1 MDSNV
6 SNSATY
12 LRGWVCEKSYLI
24 KRNFLDCLDVEDFE
38 GDLNKWTFSVLVK
51 VASGK
56 VDIGNVVH
64 AINKRRDDKGVWLHR
79 QLIGF
84 NAYDNDI
91 LLIAVDRV
99 CSDDEI
105 NTWSNVTIN
114 CITKR
119 DNGYELVAD

>member
-1 MDSNV
+1 MV
-6 SNSATY
+6 
-12 LRGWVCEKSYLI
+12 
-24 KRNFLDCLDVEDFE
+24 
-38 GDLNKWTFSVLVK
+38 
-51 VASGK
+51 
-56 VDIGNVVH
+56 NVVH

-105 NTWSNVTIN
+105 NTWSKSSVNFIS
-114 CITKR
+114 KR
-119 DNGYELVAD
+119 DNKYELVAD